1 MDQTTTVNS
10 HKRKMSVLN
19 HISTFL
25 VRFPTIID
33 KILSADVPWEDFA
46 HNLMKFCRETVK
58 KSGFAVEDEHTCQ
71 KKDCNEGEVEF

>member
-25 VRFPTIID
+25 VRFPTNID
-33 KILSADVPWEDFA
+33 KILSADVPLEDFA
-46 HNLMKFCRETVK
+46 HMKFCRETVQ
-58 KSGFAVEDEHTCQ
+58 KSGFAVEDEHTMS
-71 KKDCNEGEVEF
+71 KKRLQRG